1 MKTKNHSVLV
11 GVPLVCVLLLGMSQ
25 VSATGR
31 DRFEYDATPKVV
43 TPPAKPK
50 PPASKPSGP
59 SAQNPFQPMSLVMA
73 VGEIREVFNA
83 AHNKDLAFYVPE
95 ASQGTVQIVV
105 EKKFLRKPVYFVRA
119 LRPGAVVGA
128 LVPKASLDRSGF
140 RPKNL
145 AEEGRVQDA
154 MRRAPIFMTV
164 R

>member
-1 MKTKNHSVLV
+1 MKTQYKGI
-11 GVPLVCVLLLGMSQ
+11 GVPLACVLLLGMGSLTT
-25 VSATGR
+25 AAR

-43 TPPAKPK
+43 TPAPK
-50 PPASKPSGP
+50 PPASKPGVKP
-59 SAQNPFQPMSLVMA
+59 GTGAPPQPAGLVMA

-95 ASQGTVQIVV
+95 AAMGTVQIVV

-119 LRPGAVVGA
+119 LRPGVVVGG
-128 LVPKASLDRSGF
+128 LVPKSSLDKTGF

-154 MRRAPIFMTV
+154 IRRAPMMITV